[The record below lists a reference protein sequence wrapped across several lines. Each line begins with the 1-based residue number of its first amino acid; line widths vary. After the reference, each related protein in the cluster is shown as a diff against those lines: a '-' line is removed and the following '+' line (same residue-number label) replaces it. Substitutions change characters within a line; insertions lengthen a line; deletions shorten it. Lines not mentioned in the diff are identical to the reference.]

1 MGMSD
6 TTITHLKTTL
16 LRVPWNGAPPAA
28 GIVSPGPREIVV
40 VEVGTKGGLTG
51 LGYLHVIS
59 GGSATIAACL
69 EELIA
74 PKILGRDAT
83 EVEGIW
89 QTLWKSTYWVGRGG
103 IATFALSA
111 VDIALWDIFGQATNQ
126 PVSVALGGA
135 TRDRIRAYNTCAG
148 YNYNSLS
155 VARRS
160 LRADEAAPQVQGP
173 YDDQIAFV
181 HRADELAQSL
191 LDEGFTA
198 MKIWPF
204 DPYAEDNGGAFLRT
218 QDLDRALEPWRKIR
232 KAVGDR
238 IEVMAEFHSLW
249 NLQQA
254 KQIARALEPYR
265 PFWSEDPIKMCDVDS
280 LAEYARSTSIPVCAS
295 ETLGGMY
302 PFRDVLAN
310 QAADIVMLDVGWCGG
325 LTEARK
331 IAALAEAYQ
340 RPVAPHDC
348 NGPVVWVASIHL
360 MAHIP
365 NALVMEVVRAYYS
378 TWYKDVLTELP
389 LVCDGYIHPLTGPG
403 LGTKLLPGLLDRPG
417 VSVKRSSV

>member
-1 MGMSD
+1 MKI
-6 TTITHLKTTL
+6 TAIETIRLADRPNL
-16 LRVPWNGAPPAA
+16 LLAQVHTD
-28 GIVSPGPREIVV
+28 E
-40 VEVGTKGGLTG
+40 GLTG
-51 LGYLHVIS
+51 LGETSRGPATVEAQLHELVAPYLLGKNPMEIQKHSRHLMS
-59 GGSATIAACL
+59 GYLGFAASSAEVRAAS
-69 EELIA
+69 
-74 PKILGRDAT
+74 
-83 EVEGIW
+83 V
-89 QTLWKSTYWVGRGG
+89 
-103 IATFALSA
+103 

-331 IAALAEAYQ
+331 IAALAESYQ

-389 LVCDGYIHPLTGPG
+389 LVRDGYIHPLTGPG

-417 VSVKRSSV
+417 VSVKRSNV

>member
-1 MGMSD
+1 
-6 TTITHLKTTL
+6 
-16 LRVPWNGAPPAA
+16 
-28 GIVSPGPREIVV
+28 
-40 VEVGTKGGLTG
+40 
-51 LGYLHVIS
+51 
-59 GGSATIAACL
+59 
-69 EELIA
+69 
-74 PKILGRDAT
+74 
-83 EVEGIW
+83 
-89 QTLWKSTYWVGRGG
+89 
-103 IATFALSA
+103 
-111 VDIALWDIFGQATNQ
+111 VDIALWDIFGQATGQ
-126 PVSVALGGA
+126 PIHIALGG
-135 TRDRIRAYNTCAG
+135 TTWERIRAYNTCAG
-148 YNYNSLS
+148 YNYNTRSI
-155 VARRS
+155 ARRA
-160 LRADEAAPQVQGP
+160 LRVGDDAPMPEGP

-181 HRADELAQSL
+181 HRADELARSL
-191 LDEGFTA
+191 IDEGFTA

-204 DPYAEDNGGAFLRT
+204 DAYAEDNGGAFISAR
-218 QDLDRALEPWRKIR
+218 DLDLALEPWRKIR

-265 PFWSEDPIKMCDVDS
+265 PYWSEDPIKMCDVDS

-295 ETLGGMY
+295 ETLGGLY

-331 IAALAEAYQ
+331 IAALAEAWQ

-365 NALVMEVVRAYYS
+365 NALIMEVVRAYYT
-378 TWYKDVLTELP
+378 TWFKDVLTELP
-389 LVCDGYIHPLTGPG
+389 AVRDGYIYPLNGPG
-403 LGTKLLPGLLDRPG
+403 LGTRLLPGLANRPG
-417 VSVKRSSV
+417 VALRRSTSS

>member
-1 MGMSD
+1 MKI
-6 TTITHLKTTL
+6 TAIETIRLADRPNL
-16 LRVPWNGAPPAA
+16 LLAQ
-28 GIVSPGPREIVV
+28 IHTDE
-40 VEVGTKGGLTG
+40 GLTG
-51 LGYLHVIS
+51 LGETSRGPATVEAQLHELVAPYLLGKNPLDIQKHSRHLMS
-59 GGSATIAACL
+59 GYLGFAASSAEVRAAS
-69 EELIA
+69 
-74 PKILGRDAT
+74 
-83 EVEGIW
+83 V
-89 QTLWKSTYWVGRGG
+89 
-103 IATFALSA
+103 

-135 TRDRIRAYNTCAG
+135 TRGRIRAYNTCAG
-148 YNYNSLS
+148 YNYNTLS

-160 LRADEAAPQVQGP
+160 LRAGEPAPQAQGP

-204 DPYAEDNGGAFLRT
+204 DPYAEDNGGAFLRA
-218 QDLDRALEPWRKIR
+218 QDLDKALEPWRKIR
-232 KAVGDR
+232 SAVGDR

-254 KQIARALEPYR
+254 KQIARALEPYK

-360 MAHIP
+360 MTHIP
-365 NALVMEVVRAYYS
+365 NALIMEVVRAYYS

-389 LVCDGYIHPLTGPG
+389 PVRDGYIHPLTGPG

-417 VSVKRSSV
+417 VSVRRSSL

>member
-1 MGMSD
+1 MK
-6 TTITHLKTTL
+6 ITAIETL
-16 LRVPWNGAPPAA
+16 RLADRPNLLLAQ
-28 GIVSPGPREIVV
+28 IHTDE
-40 VEVGTKGGLTG
+40 GLTG
-51 LGYLHVIS
+51 LGETSRGPATVEAQLHELVAPYLLGKNPLEIQKHSRHLMS
-59 GGSATIAACL
+59 GYLGFASSSAEVRAAS
-69 EELIA
+69 
-74 PKILGRDAT
+74 
-83 EVEGIW
+83 V
-89 QTLWKSTYWVGRGG
+89 
-103 IATFALSA
+103 
-111 VDIALWDIFGQATNQ
+111 VDIALWDIFGQVTNQ
-126 PVSVALGGA
+126 PISAALGGA

-148 YNYNSLS
+148 YNYNTLS

-160 LRADEAAPQVQGP
+160 LRAGEPAPQAQGP

-204 DPYAEDNGGAFLRT
+204 DPYAEDNGGAFLRA
-218 QDLDRALEPWRKIR
+218 QDLDKALEPWRKIR
-232 KAVGDR
+232 NAVGDR

-254 KQIARALEPYR
+254 KQIARALEPYK

-348 NGPVVWVASIHL
+348 NGPVVWVASVHL
-360 MAHIP
+360 MTHIP
-365 NALVMEVVRAYYS
+365 NALIMEVVRAYYS

-389 LVCDGYIHPLTGPG
+389 PVRDGYIHPLTGPG

-417 VSVKRSSV
+417 VSVRRSSL

>member
-1 MGMSD
+1 MKI
-6 TTITHLKTTL
+6 TAIETIRLADRPNL
-16 LRVPWNGAPPAA
+16 LLAQ
-28 GIVSPGPREIVV
+28 IHTDE
-40 VEVGTKGGLTG
+40 GLTG
-51 LGYLHVIS
+51 LGETSRGPATVEAQLHELVAPYLLGKNPLEIQKHSRHLMS
-59 GGSATIAACL
+59 GYLGFASSSAEVRAAS
-69 EELIA
+69 
-74 PKILGRDAT
+74 
-83 EVEGIW
+83 V
-89 QTLWKSTYWVGRGG
+89 
-103 IATFALSA
+103 

-126 PVSVALGGA
+126 PISAALGGA

-148 YNYNSLS
+148 YNYNTLS

-160 LRADEAAPQVQGP
+160 LRAGEPAPQAQGP

-204 DPYAEDNGGAFLRT
+204 DPYAEDNGGAFLRA
-218 QDLDRALEPWRKIR
+218 QDLDKALEPWRKIR
-232 KAVGDR
+232 NAVGDR

-254 KQIARALEPYR
+254 KQIARALEPYK

-348 NGPVVWVASIHL
+348 NGPVVWVASVHL
-360 MAHIP
+360 MTHIP
-365 NALVMEVVRAYYS
+365 NALIMEVVRAYYS

-389 LVCDGYIHPLTGPG
+389 PVRDGYIHPLTGPG

-417 VSVKRSSV
+417 VSVRRSSL